1 MSAKRIVAIALWALL
16 AGGVAVARADQAAD
30 ESAIRSNVDKYV
42 EAYNRRDSKTMA
54 SMWSPEAVYM
64 DPTTGEGVV
73 GRDAIAKQF
82 DYTFAGSED
91 AKLAVTVDSIEFV
104 SPNVVVEK
112 GTAEVTYSEFE
123 PEKTAYTAVHVKRD
137 GQWLIDRVSEEEVQ
151 PPPPSNYE
159 NLKELEWLVGTW
171 IDQDEQ
177 ATIKHECNWTKNQNF
192 LTRSFAV
199 VIGDQIDMSG
209 MQIIG
214 WDPAAKQ
221 IRSWVF
227 DSDGAF
233 GEGKWTR
240 KGNRWLIQQVGTLPD
255 GRKTSAVN
263 IMTQIDNDSYTW
275 QSVSREV
282 DGEVLP
288 NIEEVQIVR
297 ESPGLAGVVISVD
310 TGEPGDAA
318 SPADATEPADA
329 AEPAAAAESA
339 DAPQSTGS
347 SSQQ

>member
-1 MSAKRIVAIALWALL
+1 VWTILVSCSA
-16 AGGVAVARADQAAD
+16 VAVADQAAD
-30 ESAIRSNVDKYV
+30 EAAIRQNVEKYV
-42 EAYNRRDSKTMA
+42 EAYNRRDARTMA
-54 SMWSPEAVYM
+54 SMWSPDAVYM
-64 DPTTGEGVV
+64 DPTTGEGIV
-73 GRDAIAKQF
+73 GREAIARQF
-82 DYTFAGSED
+82 DEVFAGSED

-104 SPNVVVEK
+104 SPNVAVEK
-112 GTAEVTYSEFE
+112 GMAEVTYSEFD

-137 GQWLIDRVSEEEVQ
+137 GQWLIDRVSEAEIQ

-159 NLKELEWLVGTW
+159 HLKELEWLVGTW
-171 IDQDEQ
+171 IDEDET
-177 ATIKHECNWTKNQNF
+177 ATIKHESGWTKNQNF
-192 LTRSFAV
+192 MTRSFAV
-199 VIGDQIDMSG
+199 IVGDQIDMSG

-240 KGNRWLIQQVGTLPD
+240 KDNRWLIQQTGTLAD

-275 QSVSREV
+275 QSVNRQV
-282 DGEVLP
+282 DGELLP

-297 ESPGLAGVVISVD
+297 ESPLEVDVISVD
-310 TGEPGDAA
+310 IEFEKSDSQLPVDP
-318 SPADATEPADA
+318 SEPADAAQPADAADPTAA
-329 AEPAAAAESA
+329 AEPAAAAA
-339 DAPQSTGS
+339 
-347 SSQQ
+347 QQ

>member
-1 MSAKRIVAIALWALL
+1 V
-16 AGGVAVARADQAAD
+16 ADQAAD
-30 ESAIRSNVDKYV
+30 EAAIRQNVEKYV
-42 EAYNRRDSKTMA
+42 EAYNRRDARTMA
-54 SMWSPEAVYM
+54 SMWSPDAVYM
-64 DPTTGEGVV
+64 DPTTGEGIV
-73 GRDAIAKQF
+73 GREAIAKQF
-82 DYTFAGSED
+82 DEVFAGSED

-104 SPNVVVEK
+104 SPNVAVEK
-112 GTAEVTYSEFE
+112 GFAEVTYSEFD

-159 NLKELEWLVGTW
+159 HLKELEWLVGTW
-171 IDQDEQ
+171 IDEDEQ
-177 ATIKHECNWTKNQNF
+177 ATIRHESNWTKNQNF

-199 VIGDQIDMSG
+199 IAGDQIDMSG

-214 WDPAAKQ
+214 WDPSAKQ

-240 KGNRWLIQQVGTLPD
+240 KDNRWLIQQVGTLAD

-275 QSVSREV
+275 QSVNRQV
-282 DGEVLP
+282 DGELLP

-297 ESPGLAGVVISVD
+297 ESPVSDAVVTIDVD
-310 TGEPGDAA
+310 LV
-318 SPADATEPADA
+318 PADA
-329 AEPAAAAESA
+329 AEPAEAADPAAAVEPA
-339 DAPQSTGS
+339 ATAPQPAAAGAE
-347 SSQQ
+347 Q

>member
-1 MSAKRIVAIALWALL
+1 MHARHIVALTLWALL
-16 AGGVAVARADQAAD
+16 TAGVSVARADQAAD
-30 ESAIRSNVDKYV
+30 EAAIRANVDKYV

-82 DYTFAGSED
+82 DNTFAGSED
-91 AKLAVTVDSIEFV
+91 AKLSVAVDSIEFV
-104 SPNVVVEK
+104 SPNVAVEK

-137 GQWLIDRVSEEEVQ
+137 GQWLIDRVSEEEVK

-159 NLKELEWLVGTW
+159 NLKELEWLVGAW
-171 IDQDEQ
+171 IDQDEE

-199 VIGDQIDMSG
+199 VVGDQIDMSG

-233 GEGKWTR
+233 GEGKWTH
-240 KGNRWLIQQVGTLPD
+240 KGNRWLIQQVGTLSD

-263 IMTQIDNDSYTW
+263 IMTQIDNDAYTW

-282 DGEVLP
+282 GGEILP
-288 NIEEVQIVR
+288 NIEEVRIVR
-297 ESPGLAGVVISVD
+297 ESPVAEAVASVNVALEPAG
-310 TGEPGDAA
+310 A
-318 SPADATEPADA
+318 SEPADA
-329 AEPAAAAESA
+329 AEPAAAAEPANAS
-339 DAPQSTGS
+339 QSTEAGP
-347 SSQQ
+347 QR